1 MSYYEN
7 NKAKNDFSKTLG
19 FVNNGIE
26 NKYVVTIRPGMWND
40 KGWASGFFRGEMIF
54 ELDGNTEFPNN
65 TNANNKIL
73 PFMIWLDPSYEK

>member
-1 MSYYEN
+1 
-7 NKAKNDFSKTLG
+7 
-19 FVNNGIE
+19 
-26 NKYVVTIRPGMWND
+26 MWND